1 MIAFFSLA
9 TAQLF
14 DKSLQKILWVSLVLS
29 AALLVV
35 LWALVENTLSQTEL
49 LSTGWLYG
57 VFDWILI
64 KVTSIFGSI
73 LILGLTWFLFPSI
86 VTLIITFF
94 LEPVINAVETKHYP
108 NLPQPRQQSIL
119 EVIRITLKFMLLSI
133 SLNILVMPFYAV
145 FFFLGP
151 VNVLIFYMLNGYL
164 LGREYFELVAYRRL
178 ETNKVLGLFN
188 ISRGS
193 IFRVGI
199 ISALLMTVPI
209 INMVTPIISLAAM
222 VHLVQKYDN
231 NLTTLET

>member
-35 LWALVENTLSQTEL
+35 LWSLVEITLSQTEL

-57 VFDWILI
+57 LFDWGFL

-73 LILGLTWFLFPSI
+73 LILGLTWLLFPSI

-151 VNVLIFYMLNGYL
+151 INLLIFYMLNGYL

-188 ISRGS
+188 IARGS

-231 NLTTLET
+231 NLTPLET